1 MRSSLFLG
9 ESLRGL
15 PNFSGHP
22 IGKWSDQ
29 ELEQGVKSTL
39 WCHLGNIAWRTGH
52 TLNIDPTTGRI
63 LGDQEANKLWTREY
77 RKGWEPKV

>member
-1 MRSSLFLG
+1 VR
-9 ESLRGL
+9 
-15 PNFSGHP
+15 
-22 IGKWSDQ
+22 Q
-29 ELEQGVKSTL
+29 EGVKSTL

-63 LGDQEANKLWTREY
+63 LDDKEANKLWTREY